1 MPNPTRT
8 TKHAVAAL
16 AVFSQLEQ
24 RLICEALAVKK
35 AQGVRL
41 GRPSA
46 LPREVVARIVAA
58 KAGGA
63 SLRTIAAELT
73 ADAVPTA
80 QGGAKWHASTV
91 KAVLDGQDAA
101 EVRAAIPS

>member
-1 MPNPTRT
+1 MCGS
-8 TKHAVAAL
+8 VAP
-16 AVFSQLEQ
+16 
-24 RLICEALAVKK
+24 R
-35 AQGVRL
+35 
-41 GRPSA
+41 
-46 LPREVVARIVAA
+46 REVVARIVAA

-101 EVRAAIPS
+101 RHANRIPAQICYDSTPKDADGILMFNANNCYPISQP